1 MPPTPAV
8 GEVVGPD
15 DRVMEP
21 PLLLVP
27 RDVVPTVI
35 AILPA
40 EPPVAGPEPKYK
52 EPVLPTGAVPVLI
65 EMEPLTPPVVG
76 VP

>member
-1 MPPTPAV
+1 V

-21 PLLLVP
+21 PLMLLSP
-27 RDVVPTVI
+27 DVVPTVI
-35 AILPA
+35 VILPA
-40 EPPVAGPEPKYK
+40 EPPVADPEPMFK